1 MRHVTLEQP
10 TSARLIADDDQELAV
25 TVTLRYSSGDP
36 FAVQLL
42 FPAWISL
49 DGKKVTW
56 TFARALLEE
65 GLATPAGM
73 GNVHIR
79 PYGPAHTAVE
89 FHSPEGIAMIR
100 FDTVALHHFLRRTY
114 RVTEPGREA
123 LEPSLDRGLASLLD
137 GA

>member
-1 MRHVTLEQP
+1 MAAAPRRSGRTRRRDRRQRNVAQITSTFFRPGVINRPSALSTGCAGITGRRPARVRRPPMNPLTLEQP

-65 GLATPAGM
+65 GLVAPA
-73 GNVHIR
+73 
-79 PYGPAHTAVE
+79 
-89 FHSPEGIAMIR
+89 
-100 FDTVALHHFLRRTY
+100 
-114 RVTEPGREA
+114 
-123 LEPSLDRGLASLLD
+123 
-137 GA
+137 

>member
-1 MRHVTLEQP
+1 MSPITLEQP
-10 TSARLIADDDQELAV
+10 TGARLIADDQELAV

-65 GLATPAGM
+65 GLDTPAGM

-89 FHSPEGIAMIR
+89 FHSAEGIAMIR

-123 LEPSLDRGLASLLD
+123 VGPSLDRGLASLLD